1 MGGNLAKDRK
11 EDSNR
16 ENIHAKETMED
27 RENFGT
33 EEWSESNQS
42 EHYLKLLNL
51 DQHNIDN
58 SNRRLK
64 YSLKEN
70 NKSNHI
76 NDYKPMTV

>member
-16 ENIHAKETMED
+16 ENIHAKEIMED

-42 EHYLKLLNL
+42 EHYLKLLDLN
-51 DQHNIDN
+51 QHNIDN

-70 NKSNHI
+70 NKSNHR
-76 NDYKPMTV
+76 NDHKPMTV